1 MVGEAVEAAEFE
13 VFCAAISPRVLRA
26 LAAQVGDPGVAEEL
40 AQETLIRVALHW
52 KKVVTM
58 DRPDLWTM
66 RVATNLGRSWW
77 RRRYVER
84 RVNEQAARTATW
96 VHQDDRLAAELREGL
111 AQLPTRQRQAVTL
124 RYLLGYPVEDVAEI
138 LGCAPGT
145 VKSLTHRGIDALRRA
160 WTGDEAVDQAVDEQT
175 GRPR

>member
-1 MVGEAVEAAEFE
+1 MLDEANDPAEFE
-13 VFCAAISPRVLRA
+13 VFCAAITPRVVRA
-26 LAAQVGDPGVAEEL
+26 LAAQIGDPGVAEEL
-40 AQETLIRVALHW
+40 AQETLVRVALHW
-52 KKVVTM
+52 KKVATM

-77 RRRYVER
+77 RRRYTER

-96 VHQDDRLAAELREGL
+96 VHEDDRVAAELREGL
-111 AQLPTRQRQAVTL
+111 AQLPPRQRQAVTL
-124 RYLLGYPVEDVAEI
+124 RYLLGYAVEDVAEI

-145 VKSLTHRGIDALRRA
+145 VKSLTHRGIGALRRA
-160 WTGDEAVDQAVDEQT
+160 WTADEAVEET